1 MITQITAE
9 PKELV
14 FIQSRAEINFSVV
27 DEYAEMMT
35 DGVVFDPVEGIQGED
50 GIIWVWDGY
59 HRGEAA
65 KKSGTTLQVNLRPG
79 AKIEA
84 EWLALTANQKHGL
97 RRSTADKQRIIRN
110 ALLHPYGMHLSNREI
125 ARHCGVSDKTVGRI
139 RNDMETTAEIPQLDQ
154 RVVKKSDGTTYQ
166 IDTSKIGSRSPHQEK
181 TEPGEIT
188 VPASSSEPASTNQET
203 LGLVET
209 RSPDNGHKLEPT
221 ARYEPTAQEFECP
234 RCGQEKIVGVNGSR
248 RWCLACDAEW
258 PTAQAFLTEVNARR
272 DRQPGGGPTRT
283 ELQSRFASILVR
295 LEDEQLGEMAAWLD
309 ELERRLAEPEGQP
322 ALLFEPMVPINQL
335 EEA

>member
-1 MITQITAE
+1 
-9 PKELV
+9 
-14 FIQSRAEINFSVV
+14 
-27 DEYAEMMT
+27 
-35 DGVVFDPVEGIQGED
+35 
-50 GIIWVWDGY
+50 
-59 HRGEAA
+59 
-65 KKSGTTLQVNLRPG
+65 
-79 AKIEA
+79 
-84 EWLALTANQKHGL
+84 
-97 RRSTADKQRIIRN
+97 
-110 ALLHPYGMHLSNREI
+110 
-125 ARHCGVSDKTVGRI
+125 
-139 RNDMETTAEIPQLDQ
+139 METTAEIPQLDQ

-166 IDTSKIGSRSPHQEK
+166 IDTSNIGSRSPHQEK

-188 VPASSSEPASTNQET
+188 VPASSSEPASTNPET
-203 LGLVET
+203 LGPVET
-209 RSPDNGHKLEPT
+209 RSPDNGHKP
-221 ARYEPTAQEFECP
+221 EPTAQEFECP

-272 DRQPGGGPTRT
+272 DRQPGEGPTRM

-295 LEDEQLGEMAAWLD
+295 LEDEQLGELAAWLD